1 MSKQYF
7 VCVCVRDI
15 TLSAVFLEANIDLA
29 EQERCETYLPS
40 RVSPHLVQP
49 HLA

>member
-7 VCVCVRDI
+7 VCVRDI

-40 RVSPHLVQP
+40 TVSPHLVRP
-49 HLA
+49 HLV